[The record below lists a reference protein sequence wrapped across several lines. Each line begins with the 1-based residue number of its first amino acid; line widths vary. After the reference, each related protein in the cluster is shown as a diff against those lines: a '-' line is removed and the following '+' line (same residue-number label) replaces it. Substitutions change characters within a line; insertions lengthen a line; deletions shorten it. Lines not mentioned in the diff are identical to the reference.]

1 MTLQIPS
8 AGDLSCYHDA
18 CLAQQPVSAPAQDDP
33 LWQAIARNHSCNI
46 GLWSEE
52 DMARRTDVSDHEIA
66 ANKRAIDRFN
76 QQRNDAIEVIDE
88 ILLGALVPVV
98 PAPAAR
104 LNSETLGGMSDRL
117 SILALKIFHMR
128 AQTERSDVSA
138 EHVARCTARLGI
150 LSEQRADLRSC
161 FDALVDDTRAGRAYF
176 KIYRQFKMYNDPT
189 LNPYLYAATA
199 KARP

>member
-8 AGDLSCYHDA
+8 AGDLSCFHDA
-18 CLAQQPVSAPAQDDP
+18 CLAQQPLSAPTQEDP
-33 LWQAIARNHSCNI
+33 LWHAIARNHSCNT

-88 ILLGALVPVV
+88 ILLGALLPGV
-98 PAPAAR
+98 PAAAAR

-128 AQTERSDVSA
+128 AQTERSDVSV
-138 EHVARCTARLGI
+138 EHVARCRSRLRI
-150 LSEQRADLRSC
+150 LIEQRADLQSC
-161 FDALVDDTRAGRAYF
+161 FDALIDDARAGRAYF